1 MLLYGNYVVLI
12 LSDGDDPMLAQCCTC
27 VVDCGTALNLH
38 WVIVSWSLFNHQI
51 LQVECRPL
59 TCCIVL
65 IVWELRN
72 VFTAHGYVELIIY
85 ATNTCVTQCWFHAGL
100 PLRRCPS
107 VKTTSKWSVKLKG
120 TQSG

>member
-1 MLLYGNYVVLI
+1 MFLKV
-12 LSDGDDPMLAQCCTC
+12 DD
-27 VVDCGTALNLH
+27 H
-38 WVIVSWSLFNHQI
+38 HI

-72 VFTAHGYVELIIY
+72 VFTAEVNVELIIY
-85 ATNTCVTQCWFHAGL
+85 ATNTCVIQCCFHAGL

-107 VKTTSKWSVKLKG
+107 VKTTSVTKWFVKLKG

>member
-1 MLLYGNYVVLI
+1 MFLK
-12 LSDGDDPMLAQCCTC
+12 
-27 VVDCGTALNLH
+27 VD
-38 WVIVSWSLFNHQI
+38 NHHI

-65 IVWELRN
+65 IVWELSN
-72 VFTAHGYVELIIY
+72 VFTADGSVELIIY
-85 ATNTCVTQCWFHAGL
+85 ATNTHVIQCWFHAGL

-107 VKTTSKWSVKLKG
+107 VKTTYTTKWYVKLKG